1 MTIRPDPISKAI
13 NPAFINQ
20 ANEVVAFHRQLTESG
35 W

>member
-1 MTIRPDPISKAI
+1 MAIGPDPIGKAI

-20 ANEVVAFHRQLTESG
+20 ANEVVAFYRQLTKSG